1 MGNPPPVVGRG
12 CLVTCLKTGGQP
24 QQQPG
29 MQQQPKQEQNADTGD
44 GAARAEWSA
53 RRWREELAERWA
65 TQLQTMTETMEHPE
79 FNTEQ
84 LPELWQQSMGHG
96 VTGTSTYYEFWK
108 DGIEALYRRCETYPQ
123 HAQLARTLSGMSDA
137 AWCDTGKIAA
147 QADDLAHQAT
157 PTEIQQA
164 LVHERQHPESWWKA
178 SDHILTWA
186 TDEQLT
192 GEVIEQLPWNNH
204 LLDYATTAE
213 QLVATDPA
221 FEQVRSRRRQHIV
234 EHIQQQ
240 LLGGNKNAWVI
251 FRGIVEPGHNIGETA
266 ELAVAIEQQRRPV
279 RQKTQP

>member
-1 MGNPPPVVGRG
+1 
-12 CLVTCLKTGGQP
+12 
-24 QQQPG
+24 
-29 MQQQPKQEQNADTGD
+29 
-44 GAARAEWSA
+44 
-53 RRWREELAERWA
+53 
-65 TQLQTMTETMEHPE
+65 MTETMEHPE

-84 LPELWQQSMGHG
+84 LPELWQQSMGHV
-96 VTGTSTYYEFWK
+96 VTGTSTCYELWN

-123 HAQLARTLSGMSDA
+123 HAQLARTLSGMPDD

-147 QADDLAHQAT
+147 QADDLARQAT

-192 GEVIEQLPWNNH
+192 GEAIEQLPWNNH

-213 QLVATDPA
+213 QLAAMDPA

-240 LLGGNKNAWVI
+240 LLGGNSSAWVV
-251 FRGIVEPGHNIGETA
+251 FLGIIEPGTRIGDAA
-266 ELAVAIEQQRRPV
+266 ELANAVAQQNGPV
-279 RQKTQP
+279 RTRT